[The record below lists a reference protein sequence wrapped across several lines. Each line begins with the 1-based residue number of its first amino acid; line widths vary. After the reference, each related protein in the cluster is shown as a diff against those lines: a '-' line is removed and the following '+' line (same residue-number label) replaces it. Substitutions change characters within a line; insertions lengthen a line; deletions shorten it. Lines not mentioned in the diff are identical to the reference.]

1 MILLRTGRRGP
12 ACFPNQAHPGHHHVL
27 EWGGSSENEVTAKEA
42 FSRISNVHASQN
54 FRGRLLRKEAIRL
67 RMTTE
72 LGPVSLKRPQIVPLE
87 TVPREDTI
95 SRRGQSSLRP
105 CDVTSGRSRV
115 HLFECAWAEE
125 VPKVRVDPIQSYVK
139 EQKRNMR
146 KALERRVSSQG
157 YFPVGSSVS
166 RQSHGGKGPEFKRKN
181 SFP

>member
-1 MILLRTGRRGP
+1 MILLRTRRRGP

-27 EWGGSSENEVTAKEA
+27 EWGGSSENEVMAKEA

-54 FRGRLLRKEAIRL
+54 FRGSLLRKEAIRL

-115 HLFECAWAEE
+115 HLFECARAEE
-125 VPKVRVDPIQSYVK
+125 VPKVRVDPIQSYMK

-146 KALERRVSSQG
+146 KALERRVSS
-157 YFPVGSSVS
+157 
-166 RQSHGGKGPEFKRKN
+166 
-181 SFP
+181 